1 MNEIAVVGKSRMNDV
16 EELMKILTVAN
27 MLHEQQQISLLM
39 NHIAEA
45 EKNHAAVMQE
55 LADIKEQLNDLLDRS
70 EKNAPGMSENKKF
83 FSRLTQQADK
93 TLDAQG
99 QKIESIKQDLGQKA
113 KQAVQNFKNTG
124 IKALNNVC
132 SFLGIQDKL
141 IAMRDH
147 ARSAEMD
154 MKIAIEKIDALEKEL
169 SGAAS
174 HLGNAGRIVSGREK
188 NISKNPTKD
197 QGNNKGPALLRILR
211 KHFQKRQ
218 DVYAKRAEKLSGA
231 IETCRALEQKA
242 SVLGKLSENKEKV
255 AVNDK
260 DQDGNRSALDSAH
273 KRDDMI
279 R

>member
-1 MNEIAVVGKSRMNDV
+1 MNEIAVAGKSRMNDV
-16 EELMKILTVAN
+16 EELIKILIVEN
-27 MLHEQQQISLLM
+27 LLHEQQQISLLM

-83 FSRLTQQADK
+83 FSGFTQQADK
-93 TLDAQG
+93 TLEAQG
-99 QKIESIKQDLGQKA
+99 QKIQSIKQDLGQKA
-113 KQAVQNFKNTG
+113 KQVVQNFKNAG

-132 SFLGIQDKL
+132 GFLGIQDKL

-147 ARSAEMD
+147 VRSAEMD

-188 NISKNPTKD
+188 NISENPTKD
-197 QGNNKGPALLRILR
+197 QGNNKGPALFRMLR

-218 DVYAKRAEKLSGA
+218 NVYAKRAEKLSGA
-231 IETCRALEQKA
+231 IETCRVLEQKA

-255 AVNDK
+255 AVNNK
-260 DQDGNRSALDSAH
+260 DHEGGRSSLTSEH
-273 KRDDMI
+273 KRDENV

>member
-1 MNEIAVVGKSRMNDV
+1 MNEIAVAGKSRMNDV

-93 TLDAQG
+93 TLEGQG

-113 KQAVQNFKNTG
+113 KQAVQNFKNAG

-188 NISKNPTKD
+188 NISENPTQD

-255 AVNDK
+255 AANDK
-260 DQDGNRSALDSAH
+260 DQDGSRSALDSEH